1 MSLKRVTLCLCVLLL
16 SGIAFILPNQALL
29 AIAQTCPAHSCPPCY
44 YNQGPLNGHGPAS
57 DGRRIINVYINGTWD
72 NPPGSHNTE
81 TNIYNGTMDAIN
93 LWNGALDTGCNPPTV
108 KNGYFLVLNQGGG
121 EGVADIVILKNNDV
135 RCAVQQSIDLA
146 HTPPDKINLQDKVKN
161 LPREQVATLIAHEM
175 GHSLGLT
182 EPNFGGCNMGSGI
195 MSYEVNASDCSATM
209 SPLPAIIA
217 AEIGQSNRN
226 LGSQRNTCKA
236 DATKTHGVPQT
247 PTPEECAAEGRYWN
261 FAQGFCASTP
271 QDQTQ
276 CSQAGWYWN
285 FSTNEC
291 SPTPPPP
298 PTPTPGTC
306 RGVPDFTTYPGTG
319 CAPGFTVRDG
329 FCDRSDAFINKCTG
343 RYNPDTCKCEA
354 SPIVIDVAGNGFD
367 LTGAESG
374 VGFDI
379 NGDGSPDLLSWT
391 SANSD
396 DAWLALDR
404 NGNGVIDNG
413 AELFGNFT
421 PQPDP
426 PQGIVK
432 NGFNALAEFDKQ
444 ANGGNGDGQIDWRD
458 SVFPVL
464 RLWQDTNHNGV
475 SEQNELRSLVNL
487 GVAVLDLA
495 YKESKRTDRHGNQ
508 FKYRAKVKDVHG
520 AQVGR
525 WAWDVFLVTQ

>member
-1 MSLKRVTLCLCVLLL
+1 
-16 SGIAFILPNQALL
+16 
-29 AIAQTCPAHSCPPCY
+29 
-44 YNQGPLNGHGPAS
+44 
-57 DGRRIINVYINGTWD
+57 
-72 NPPGSHNTE
+72 
-81 TNIYNGTMDAIN
+81 
-93 LWNGALDTGCNPPTV
+93 
-108 KNGYFLVLNQGGG
+108 
-121 EGVADIVILKNNDV
+121 
-135 RCAVQQSIDLA
+135 
-146 HTPPDKINLQDKVKN
+146 
-161 LPREQVATLIAHEM
+161 
-175 GHSLGLT
+175 
-182 EPNFGGCNMGSGI
+182 
-195 MSYEVNASDCSATM
+195 
-209 SPLPAIIA
+209 
-217 AEIGQSNRN
+217 
-226 LGSQRNTCKA
+226 
-236 DATKTHGVPQT
+236 
-247 PTPEECAAEGRYWN
+247 
-261 FAQGFCASTP
+261 
-271 QDQTQ
+271 
-276 CSQAGWYWN
+276 
-285 FSTNEC
+285 
-291 SPTPPPP
+291 
-298 PTPTPGTC
+298 
-306 RGVPDFTTYPGTG
+306 
-319 CAPGFTVRDG
+319 
-329 FCDRSDAFINKCTG
+329 
-343 RYNPDTCKCEA
+343 
-354 SPIVIDVAGNGFD
+354 VAGNGFD